1 MICPQCGFENL
12 EGADECDGCRS
23 SLTEE
28 GGVPTAGAGW
38 QKKIMKDAI
47 NKVSVRDPIIVK
59 PGTNVKKVIRQMKE
73 KHIGCVLVVEKG
85 NLVGIFTERDV
96 LHKTSQPEMDL
107 SDIEIDNVMT
117 PSPEVLGEKDTI
129 AFALNKMA
137 MGNFRHVPIQRE
149 DGSIYAL
156 CVRDVLRY
164 VF

>member
-12 EGADECDGCRS
+12 EGADVCDECQS

-28 GGVPTAGAGW
+28 GGIPTPGAGW

-47 NKVSVRDPIIVK
+47 RKVGVRDPIIVK
-59 PGTNVKKVIRQMKE
+59 PDTTVKKVIQEMKE
-73 KHIGCVLVVEKG
+73 KHIGCALIVEKG

-96 LHKTSQPEMDL
+96 LHRTAQPEMDL
-107 SDIEIDNVMT
+107 ADIEIDNVMT
-117 PSPEVLGEKDTI
+117 ATPEILNEKDTVAY
-129 AFALNKMA
+129 AFNKMA

-156 CVRDVLRY
+156 SVRDLLRY